1 MGKAMKRVGRLVA
14 LAGLVLGTIAGT
26 TAQCQEVL
34 VAEVRVEG
42 AGYVSADVVLAAV
55 RDIIR
60 PGVEMTREKAAQ
72 AEQEIMRLG
81 YYDRVAVSQRV
92 RPDGRLDVII
102 TVVEKQRI
110 ERVLFVG
117 NTVITDDQL
126 LAAIRSRP
134 GGLVDRRLVERDA
147 ARIQETYAR
156 DGYFAQVSH
165 ADVDSFGVLTFVIEE
180 ARIEAVTITG
190 LKRTKEHVVR
200 RQINLKPGELFRDRR
215 ITENIHRIAELQI
228 FQNVQS
234 DVRPGTL
241 DPNAVIV
248 EFQIEEGRTGQA
260 SLALAYSNLDNLV
273 MMVAVQETNFRGEAE
288 RATASLELFGRTS
301 YDLGYVIPF
310 LDARDTS
317 LELNLFDT
325 ERRRRFVGGAAIT
338 TADDRFDER
347 RSGGSV
353 RLSRP
358 LDEEKRRRVSLR
370 FRSEEVSS
378 SFFQGVRRLT
388 PEGGVGMV
396 GVAQSY
402 PWDPGDARDP
412 GTDNP
417 HLYPD
422 VAGPGD
428 MVGPITIAAPLHP
441 GGRLSSL
448 TLGFSNDLR
457 DSRLNPRLGSF
468 TSFSG
473 ELAGSFLGGA
483 TDFTKLQAEYRRFFP
498 VGDKHV
504 LAFRLMGGTS
514 FGDLPLFESYSV
526 GGANTLRG
534 YEEDRFRGENMML
547 GSMEYRHKLNE
558 SLSLVGFVDAGSAY
572 GGSFPTVV
580 PGFNVPADDQSLSP
594 HVGVGVGM
602 RVITPLGP
610 IRLDFGWGEEGNQP
624 HFSFGHVF

>member
-1 MGKAMKRVGRLVA
+1 MGKAMSRLGQLLA
-14 LAGLVLGTIAGT
+14 LAGVALCAIAGT
-26 TAQCQEVL
+26 GHCQGL
-34 VAEVRVEG
+34 LIGDVRVEG

-55 RDIIR
+55 RDIIK
-60 PGVEMTREKAAQ
+60 PGVEMTREKATQ

-81 YYDRVAVSQRV
+81 YYDRVVVSQAV
-92 RPDGRLDVII
+92 RPDGRLQIII

-117 NTVITDDQL
+117 NTVISDDQL

-156 DGYFAQVSH
+156 DGYFAQVAH

-180 ARIEAVTITG
+180 ARIEAIRVTG
-190 LKRTKEHVVR
+190 LKRTKEHIVR
-200 RQINLKPGELFRDRR
+200 RQMNLKPGELFRDRR
-215 ITENIHRIAELQI
+215 ITENIHRIAELGI

-234 DVRPGTL
+234 DVQQGTL
-241 DPNAVIV
+241 DPRAVIV
-248 EFQIEEGRTGQA
+248 EFKIEEGRTGQA
-260 SLALAYSNLDNLV
+260 SLALAYSNLDKV
-273 MMVAVQETNFRGEAE
+273 VAMVAVQETNFRGEGE
-288 RATASLELFGRTS
+288 RATASVELFGRTS

-310 LDARDTS
+310 LDSRDTS

-358 LDEEKRRRVSLR
+358 LDAMKRRRASVR
-370 FRSEEVSS
+370 FRTEEVSS
-378 SFFQGVRRLT
+378 SFFQGVRRFT
-388 PEGGVGMV
+388 PEAGNTLVGT
-396 GVAQSY
+396 AQSQ
-402 PWDPGDARDP
+402 PWDPGDDHDP

-417 HLYPD
+417 DLYPD
-422 VAGPGD
+422 VPAPGD
-428 MVGPITIAAPLHP
+428 MIGPITVAAPLHP
-441 GGRLSSL
+441 GGRLNSL
-448 TLGFSNDLR
+448 TLGLSNDLR
-457 DSRLNPRLGSF
+457 DSRLNPREGSF

-483 TDFTKLQAEYRRFFP
+483 SDFSKLQAEYRRYLP
-498 VGDKHV
+498 IGANHV
-504 LAFRLMGGTS
+504 LAFRFMGGTS

-534 YEEDRFRGENMML
+534 YEEDRYRGENMVL
-547 GSMEYRHKLNE
+547 GSVEYRHKLND
-558 SLSLVGFVDAGSAY
+558 SLSLVGFMDAGSAY
-572 GGSFPTVV
+572 GGRFATVV

-624 HFSFGHVF
+624 HFSFGQTF